1 MIHKKI
7 RMPRATAVQIMD
19 ELGKSEDA
27 IEFVDLNKDNLDSKK
42 NFSEIVA
49 RCDEMEKLFIKFEKI
64 CLDHDME
71 IKRYENYKKFSKDLM
86 EDEGIRNKRG
96 GSTYFDMLESEINN
110 DEKEI
115 EELIDSYEKIKENI
129 DYLYEKRAVI
139 EKTSQLFNQSA
150 NGQLIRTSSFQDEN
164 VRMMEQ
170 GFVSDLNYLAG
181 VAKAEDELRMKR
193 MIFRV
198 SKGRAIP
205 HFFNF
210 PEDNKNINKKEKVEI
225 NFYYKKNLNIKSNFL

>member
-1 MIHKKI
+1 MVHKRI
-7 RMPRATAVQIMD
+7 RMPRSTAVQIMD
-19 ELGKSEDA
+19 ELGKTDDA

-42 NFSEIVA
+42 NFSEIIA
-49 RCDEMEKLFIKFEKI
+49 RCDEMEKIFIRFEKI
-64 CLDHDME
+64 CLDHEVE
-71 IKRYENYKKFSKDLM
+71 IKRYDNYRKFAKDLA

-96 GSTYFDMLESEINN
+96 GSTYFDMLENEIIK

-115 EELIDSYEKIKENI
+115 EELIESYEKIKENI

-139 EKTSQLFNQSA
+139 EKTTQLFSQSPH
-150 NGQLIRTSSFQDEN
+150 GQMIRTTSLQDEN

-181 VAKAEDELRMKR
+181 VAKAEDEIRMKR

-210 PEDNKNINKKEKVEI
+210 PEDDKKIKKQERVKI
-225 NFYYKKNLNIKSNFL
+225 FYKILI